1 MLIMAP
7 VFCPPEPTRER
18 FMDPISSLLVFF
30 GVATLL
36 VSWVYMIIISFK
48 VDYAWGFMSVFLPPL
63 SYLYGL
69 FNLGKTWEVLGLAL
83 VGMILLIAGVA

>member
-1 MLIMAP
+1 
-7 VFCPPEPTRER
+7 
-18 FMDPISSLLVFF
+18 MDPISSLLVFF

>member
-1 MLIMAP
+1 
-7 VFCPPEPTRER
+7 
-18 FMDPISSLLVFF
+18 MDPISSLLVFF

-48 VDYAWGFMSVFLPPL
+48 VDHAWGFMSVFLPPL